1 MAHDSPAP
9 RAQIVL
15 TDADDDTPLI
25 RRRGHPHR
33 ADPWFLAD
41 DDNNMPVKKEHVD
54 NAITLLHSI
63 ERHVVEHRL
72 DGAVYMDL
80 AWRFDSKLPYRGIDP
95 DVMLVSP
102 APPRANKLKSLRA
115 WSKGHVP
122 PKLGIEIVSDKTA
135 RKDYT
140 VAPGK
145 YAAGKVG
152 ELVIFDPDRHRLRD
166 VDGPYVLQVWR
177 RTRKGRMVRRYA
189 GDGPFECEA
198 LGAWLVVVDGT
209 LRLADDREGTRLW
222 PTHEEAEQAE
232 RAAKIV
238 ERVRADTER
247 KRAEDERERAE
258 AEREHAEAEREH
270 AEAERERADQER
282 ADKDAARRSV
292 RRLLSRSIE
301 RRLGRALTAD
311 ERATLDAKMTTRDA
325 EAVDEELDAL
335 ADEAL
340 AAWLARR

>member
-1 MAHDSPAP
+1 MAHDSTPA
-9 RAQIVL
+9 RAEAAR
-15 TDADDDTPLI
+15 TEDDDDTPLI
-25 RRRGHPHR
+25 RRRNHPHR
-33 ADPWFLAD
+33 GDPWFLAD
-41 DDNNMPVKKEHVD
+41 DDNNMPVKKDHVD

-63 ERHVVEHRL
+63 EHRIIEHKL
-72 DGAVYMDL
+72 DGAAYMDL
-80 AWRFDSKLPYRGIDP
+80 AWRFDAELPYRGIDP

-115 WSKGHVP
+115 WAKGHVP
-122 PKLGIEIVSDKTA
+122 PKLGIEVVSDKTA

-140 VAPGK
+140 VAPEK
-145 YAAGKVG
+145 YAAGGIG

-189 GDGPFECEA
+189 GEGPCKSEA
-198 LGAWLVVVDGT
+198 LGAWLVVIEET
-209 LRLADDREGTRLW
+209 LRIADDREGTRVW
-222 PTHEEAEQAE
+222 PTHEEAE

-258 AEREHAEAEREH
+258 H
-270 AEAERERADQER
+270 ERERAEAAQR
-282 ADKDAARRSV
+282 SASRMLARR
-292 RRLLSRSIE
+292 IE
-301 RRLGRALTAD
+301 RRLGRALTAN
-311 ERATLDAKMTTRDA
+311 ERETLDARLTKRA
-325 EAVDEELDAL
+325 VEVVDEELEAL

-340 AAWLARR
+340 AGWLARR